1 MDLQPAAAVERTRRM
16 SLRFQP
22 LNMSGSPVV
31 GIGGLGLAT
40 LACLVTLVSPG
51 AWLLLLASALAGVVL
66 GIVMIAL
73 RRQLPR
79 VRRRLSS

>member
-22 LNMSGSPVV
+22 LNMSGPVV